1 MRFRADHEGNAART
15 TPALQLR
22 VLRVS
27 DDDYWK
33 DFPGEVADA

>member
-1 MRFRADHEGNAART
+1 MRSVPTTRARCPYDAY
-15 TPALQLR
+15 LQLR

-33 DFPGEVADA
+33 DFPGEVEDA